1 MTNCIKAHVRMEE
14 RYEGLQ
20 LVYGDNPQLK
30 QDVLDAI
37 EYAKKETGMEPNLFG
52 NEDQSNPEKEA
63 IYLEFNDDSQR
74 DSGNFFEIILHKLNI
89 KCEDDNI

>member
-1 MTNCIKAHVRMEE
+1 MTDCIKAHIRMEE

-37 EYAKKETGMEPNLFG
+37 EYAKKETGMEPSIFG
-52 NEDQSNPEKEA
+52 NEDQANPEKEA

-74 DSGNFFEIILHKLNI
+74 DAGNFFEIVLHRLNI
-89 KCEDDNI
+89 KCEDDNL